1 MAMDGTYRVTFKFFS
16 ESTLEVSFSSL
27 SDGDIESSIGN
38 CVFVDPNITIT
49 CFDDDFFTGVVSG
62 NQMILYYFGEDRM
75 VFTSCLS
82 ESPSS
87 SSYPHK
93 LSSCGRQRH
102 RNSSARHRLY
112 IPLCSLDL
120 SATWCGSSIRNS

>member
-1 MAMDGTYRVTFKFFS
+1 MRRLFRLIVVFIVLFVTPYVVTSCKDSKKETSVQNNTLTGTTWMAMDGTYRVTFKFFS

-27 SDGDIESSIGN
+27 SDGDTGTSIGN

-75 VFTSCLS
+75 VFT
-82 ESPSS
+82 
-87 SSYPHK
+87 
-93 LSSCGRQRH
+93 
-102 RNSSARHRLY
+102 RL
-112 IPLCSLDL
+112 
-120 SATWCGSSIRNS
+120 

>member
-1 MAMDGTYRVTFKFFS
+1 MVVFIVLFVTPYVVTSCKDSKKETSVQNNTLTGTTWMAMDGTYRVTFKFFS

-27 SDGDIESSIGN
+27 SDGDTETSIGN

-75 VFTSCLS
+75 VFT
-82 ESPSS
+82 
-87 SSYPHK
+87 
-93 LSSCGRQRH
+93 
-102 RNSSARHRLY
+102 RL
-112 IPLCSLDL
+112 
-120 SATWCGSSIRNS
+120 

>member
-1 MAMDGTYRVTFKFFS
+1 MRRLFRLIVVFIVLFVTPYVLTSCKDSKKETSVQNNTLTGTTWMAMDGTYRVTFKFFS

-75 VFTSCLS
+75 VFT
-82 ESPSS
+82 
-87 SSYPHK
+87 
-93 LSSCGRQRH
+93 
-102 RNSSARHRLY
+102 RL
-112 IPLCSLDL
+112 
-120 SATWCGSSIRNS
+120 

>member
-1 MAMDGTYRVTFKFFS
+1 MRRLFRLIVVFIVLLVTPYVLTSCKDSKKETSVQNNTLTGTTWMAMDGTYRVTFKFFS

-27 SDGDIESSIGN
+27 SDGDTETSIGN

-75 VFTSCLS
+75 VFT
-82 ESPSS
+82 
-87 SSYPHK
+87 
-93 LSSCGRQRH
+93 
-102 RNSSARHRLY
+102 RL
-112 IPLCSLDL
+112 
-120 SATWCGSSIRNS
+120 